1 MSIVNVADGVQV
13 CYVNWSID
21 TDCSEDGV
29 IVSVSQTLLG
39 QVESLVNRLRTKC
52 VQFDMDGIHNVW
64 IVKPG
69 AKSRGRGEC
78 VCLCMQQRC
87 VCFCVCVGGGGGT
100 YICMLV
106 CREGGWRGGG

>member
-1 MSIVNVADGVQV
+1 M
-13 CYVNWSID
+13 
-21 TDCSEDGV
+21 

-87 VCFCVCVGGGGGT
+87 VCFCVCVGGGG
-100 YICMLV
+100 
-106 CREGGWRGGG
+106 R

>member
-1 MSIVNVADGVQV
+1 M
-13 CYVNWSID
+13 
-21 TDCSEDGV
+21 

-69 AKSRGRGEC
+69 AKSRGRG
-78 VCLCMQQRC
+78 V
-87 VCFCVCVGGGGGT
+87 CVCVRVTKVCVFLRVCGGGDEGKEDT

-106 CREGGWRGGG
+106 CREGGLGGR